1 MTHVPLRSPSSGRS
15 QTAALWR
22 VARGLLLATA
32 ALSCSNDA
40 LDPDRASVASVVVVP
55 SRLSVGVGASAP
67 LNVEVRDAA
76 GALLSGRK
84 VAWATKDPTVATVS
98 DGGVVTGVKAG
109 PVQIAATAEGKSALV
124 DVTVNP
130 KSVATIRLTP
140 GGDAQM
146 LVGQTRQMTAETLD
160 SEGAVLTGRAVT
172 WTTNSATVASVS
184 ANGLITAVTPGG
196 AVITVASE
204 GKTAVVAVTVSSV
217 PIASIAV
224 TPAADEVVVSQTL
237 QLTAV
242 AKDAAG
248 GTLSGRAVVWTT
260 SDAAKATVSS
270 TGLITGVAAGAVTI
284 TASAEGKSGTASI
297 TVKPKPVGAVIL
309 SPAQVSIEVAQTRQL
324 SAQVTD
330 DQGNVLSGRPIA
342 YASENTSIA
351 TVSPS
356 GVVTA
361 VAIGAT
367 KINATSEGKTGSA
380 DVTVT
385 AVPVATVEVSP
396 PTTDLTIGQTANLA
410 AVAKDSRGNVLLNRA
425 PSWASGAPTVATVST
440 SGVVTAVGAGSA
452 VIFATIEGRTG
463 SAVVNVR
470 QVPVTS
476 VTVAPA
482 SSNIAVGAA
491 LQLVPTVRSGATVLT
506 DRVVGWTSTNE
517 TIAVVSSTGR
527 VTGLKAGVVTITA
540 TSEGV
545 SGTAFVAV
553 GISSVV
559 VSPNPTSVV
568 AGQTRQLTAVARDA
582 ANATVT
588 GVPFVWSSANTTT
601 ATVDGNGLVTGRV
614 AGVVSIS
621 AAVGTV
627 SGSSSVTVTPAPV
640 NTVEVTPAAPNVIG
654 GQTVQLT
661 ATLKDAAGNVLTG
674 RSTTWLSNNITFAP
688 VNPTTGLVTTSS
700 SVLAKGAKVTITAT
714 SEGKSG
720 TSIVTIQ

>member
-1 MTHVPLRSPSSGRS
+1 MPHAHLVSKSSDRSPI
-15 QTAALWR
+15 AALWR
-22 VARGLLLATA
+22 AARGLLLSAA
-32 ALSCSNDA
+32 ALSCANDA

-55 SRLSVGVGASAP
+55 SRVSVGVGASAP
-67 LNVEVRDAA
+67 LTAEVRDAG

-98 DGGVVTGVKAG
+98 DAGVVTGVKPG
-109 PVQIAATAEGKSALV
+109 PVQVAATAEGKSAVV

-130 KSVATIRLTP
+130 KAVASIRLTP

-160 SEGAVLTGRAVT
+160 AGGAVLTDRAVT

-184 ANGLITAVTPGG
+184 ANGLITAVAPGG

-224 TPAADEVVVSQTL
+224 SPGADEVVVSQTL

-242 AKDAAG
+242 AKDGAG
-248 GTLSGRAVVWTT
+248 GTLTGRTVAWAT

-270 TGLITGVAAGAVTI
+270 TGLVTGVAAGAVTI
-284 TASAEGKSGTASI
+284 TASAEGKSGSASI
-297 TVKPKPVGAVIL
+297 TVKPKPVGAVIV
-309 SPAQVSIEVAQTRQL
+309 SPSQVSIEAGQTRQL

-330 DQGNVLSGRPIA
+330 DQGNVLGGRPIT
-342 YASENTSIA
+342 YASENSSIA
-351 TVSPS
+351 TVSAS

-361 VAIGAT
+361 VAVGAT

-396 PTTDLTIGQTANLA
+396 SSTDLTVGQTGSLV
-410 AVAKDSRGNVLLNRA
+410 AVAKDTRGNVLANRPA
-425 PSWASGAPTVATVST
+425 AWASGAPTVASVSS
-440 SGVVTAVGAGSA
+440 SGVVTATGSGSA

-470 QVPVTS
+470 QIPVTS

-491 LQLVPTVRSGATVLT
+491 VQLAATVRSGATVLA
-506 DRVVGWTSTNE
+506 DRVVGWSSTNE

-527 VTGLKAGVVTITA
+527 VTGLKSGVVTITA

-545 SGTAFVAV
+545 SGTAFIAV

-559 VSPNPTSVV
+559 VTPNPTSVV

-601 ATVDGNGLVTGRV
+601 ATVDANGLVTGRA
-614 AGVVSIS
+614 AGTVNIT

-627 SGSSSVTVTPAPV
+627 SGSSAVTVTPKP
-640 NTVEVTPAAPNVIG
+640 
-654 GQTVQLT
+654 
-661 ATLKDAAGNVLTG
+661 
-674 RSTTWLSNNITFAP
+674 
-688 VNPTTGLVTTSS
+688 
-700 SVLAKGAKVTITAT
+700 
-714 SEGKSG
+714 
-720 TSIVTIQ
+720 